1 MPVCTYSTGTVV
13 TDLHELFVNEL
24 DTPQTRCFQ
33 QFDLR
38 LDKQVEGDL
47 GDEQTRTGTSRV
59 SDGGPDILCRQ
70 VVSGVDRFQCLAED
84 VVEDVVDTG
93 ASAELFGRD
102 LERCTL
108 DRGDEIAR
116 KFRHQFQDQ

>member
-1 MPVCTYSTGTVV
+1 VA
-13 TDLHELFVNEL
+13 DLHELFVNEF

-33 QFDLR
+33 QLDLR
-38 LDKQVEGDL
+38 LDEQIEGDL
-47 GDEQTRTGTSRV
+47 GHEQTRTRTSRV
-59 SDGGPDILCRQ
+59 SDGSPDILRRQ

-102 LERCTL
+102 LERCTF
-108 DRGDEIAR
+108 DRGDEITR

>member
-1 MPVCTYSTGTVV
+1 M
-13 TDLHELFVNEL
+13 TDFHELFVNEL

-33 QFDLR
+33 QLDLG
-38 LDKQVEGDL
+38 LDEQVEGNL
-47 GDEQTRTGTSRV
+47 GDEQTRTRTSRV

-93 ASAELFGRD
+93 ASTELFGGD
-102 LERCTL
+102 LERCTF
-108 DRGDEIAR
+108 D
-116 KFRHQFQDQ
+116 